1 MVGNIIPFISGE
13 EAKSEKEPLKVFG
26 HVDADKG
33 EIVPF
38 DGGLKITSQ
47 CIRVPVLNGHT
58 ATVFLNFGKKA
69 TKEELVDR
77 LVNYTSKR
85 PSWGCRTRRS
95 TSSNT
100 SPRMTVRRS
109 SSMWTT
115 RAAWACQSA
124 VCARIRSLTGSSWG
138 WLTTR
143 CAVPPAV
150 RSNAPKCSRRSVISA
165 RSDGS
170 LPLRLKLRL
179 ETIKRPG

>member
-47 CIRVPVLNGHT
+47 CILVPVLNGHT

-77 LVNYTSKR
+77 LVNYTSKA
-85 PSWGCRTRRS
+85 SEL
-95 TSSNT
+95 
-100 SPRMTVRRS
+100 
-109 SSMWTT
+109 
-115 RAAWACQSA
+115 
-124 VCARIRSLTGSSWG
+124 IL
-138 WLTTR
+138 
-143 CAVPPAV
+143 
-150 RSNAPKCSRRSVISA
+150 ISFH
-165 RSDGS
+165 
-170 LPLRLKLRL
+170 
-179 ETIKRPG
+179 